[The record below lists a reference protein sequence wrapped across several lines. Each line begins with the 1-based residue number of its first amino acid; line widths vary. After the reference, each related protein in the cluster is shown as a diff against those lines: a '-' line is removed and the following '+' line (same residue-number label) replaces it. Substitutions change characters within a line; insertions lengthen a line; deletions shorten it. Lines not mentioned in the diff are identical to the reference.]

1 MRTTP
6 PPETTDQT
14 NSVAVDT
21 AQNSTSSAPLRP
33 GRGARTRSTRNRS

>member
-14 NSVAVDT
+14 NSVTVAP
-21 AQNSTSSAPLRP
+21 AQNSTSSAPPSP
-33 GRGARTRSTRNRS
+33 GKGRRTRSTRNRS